1 MNPERKINRTDI
13 IFRIIHSIPQLSRRL
28 GDWRPE
34 RFDPEEFY
42 LRTYPWSTTELL
54 CVYFVLHVYD
64 PNFLQEKGKFFNLSA
79 AANMLYEAER
89 EGHRELG
96 AQPRQPQRL
105 WGLAHRSKI

>member
-89 EGHRELG
+89 EAIANWVLNPVNPSDYGG
-96 AQPRQPQRL
+96 
-105 WGLAHRSKI
+105 